1 MNFAYLD
8 ARTLLE
14 SVLQE
19 PEEPPLDPL
28 PWVLTED
35 WKKFEEILDKFKLQY
50 SIKRRDLSAK
60 LAELDDKRKDVK
72 LLNCALDSVSN
83 IDLKVR
89 VKSILDSYES
99 DEGISVLTQQC
110 RELMGKVNE
119 MQRVLINTMSERYAS
134 FTCFICTE
142 RLVDLFIDPCGHVV
156 CTPCWVRSAARQA
169 DGPRCPGCRTQVS
182 HVKKIYTM

>member
-8 ARTLLE
+8 ARALIE

-19 PEEPPLDPL
+19 PEEPLTPL
-28 PWVLTED
+28 PWEPTED
-35 WKKFEEILDKFKLQY
+35 WKKFEETLDKFKRQY
-50 SIKRRDLSAK
+50 ALKQRDLSSK

-72 LLNCALDSVSN
+72 LLNSALDSVSN
-83 IDLKVR
+83 PDLKLRVEGILVR
-89 VKSILDSYES
+89 YES
-99 DEGISVLTQQC
+99 DEGISALTLQC
-110 RELMGKVNE
+110 RELLGETHE

-156 CTPCWVRSAARQA
+156 CTPCWVRSGARQA
-169 DGPRCPGCRTQVS
+169 DRPRCPGCRTQVS